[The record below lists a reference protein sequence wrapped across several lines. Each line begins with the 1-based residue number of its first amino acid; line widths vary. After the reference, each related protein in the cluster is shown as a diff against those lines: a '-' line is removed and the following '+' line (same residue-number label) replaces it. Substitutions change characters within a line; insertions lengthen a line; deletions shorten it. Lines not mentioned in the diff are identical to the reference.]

1 MVAKPWALQ
10 KSDLSFLDL
19 TGAMLRPWLQ
29 RISGLSVG
37 LLLAGCSTVR
47 LPQQP
52 VVIKILRTIN
62 NADAVTSK
70 DYQRLRQIS
79 DGLIDQLKG
88 IDPTLRPQLSLTA
101 TSKFIDEVAQQTRS
115 GFGPDLIITDSET
128 ALGLYQRGLTDPIA
142 LSSDD
147 AVDIPPSL
155 LNLARATDGKLVGR
169 PVNQVIQ
176 LACFNKDRIATSPAT
191 LADLEAASDHANYG
205 FALQLKDLF
214 WSAEAFNAS
223 EAMEVA
229 LDDRSPTPEQ
239 QEQMTSWLRWLK
251 SASYQQNIR
260 FLNNQGNLRRALVKG
275 ELDWI
280 TCWSSS
286 LPELREQLKGRL
298 GTASLPQGPAGTVRP
313 TTRLQIWALG
323 RNSSAAQRTK
333 ALAILDFVSKPWAQK
348 TYTLQSR
355 TSIPV
360 NQKAATIVAS
370 KIPGGLRTVELLQKM
385 SKSDAG
391 SRDHAKARVFRDP
404 SRYEAVSNAL
414 MDTIYDIHSPATATQ
429 TILKT
434 LSDSR

>member
-10 KSDLSFLDL
+10 KSDLRLNHL
-19 TGAMLRPWLQ
+19 IGAMFGPWLQ
-29 RISGLSVG
+29 RLSALSVG
-37 LLLAGCSTVR
+37 LLLTGCSSVR

-62 NADAVTSK
+62 NADAVTSR
-70 DYQRLRQIS
+70 DYQRLRQVS
-79 DGLIDQLKG
+79 DGLIDQFKA

-101 TSKFIDEVAQQTRS
+101 TSKFIEEVARQTRS
-115 GFGPDLIITDSET
+115 GFGPDVIITDSET
-128 ALGLYQRGLTDPIA
+128 ALGLYQRGLTDPVA
-142 LSSDD
+142 LSSAD
-147 AVDIPPSL
+147 AADIPPSL
-155 LNLARATDGKLVGR
+155 LNLARAKDGKLVGR
-169 PVNQVIQ
+169 PVNQFIQ
-176 LACFNKDRIATSPAT
+176 LACFNRDRIATSPAT
-191 LADLEAASDHANYG
+191 LADLEATSDNANYG

-223 EAMEVA
+223 EAMEMA
-229 LDDRSPTPEQ
+229 LDARPPTPEQ
-239 QEQMTSWLRWLK
+239 QEQMTGWLRWLK

-260 FLNNQGNLRRALVKG
+260 FLNSQGNLRRALVKG

-323 RNSSAAQRTK
+323 RNSSTAQRTK
-333 ALAILDFVSKPWAQK
+333 ALSILDFVSKPWAQK
-348 TYTLQSR
+348 TYTLQTK

-360 NQKAATIVAS
+360 NQKAAAIVAS
-370 KIPGGLRTVELLQKM
+370 KIPGGLRTVELLEKIAD
-385 SKSDAG
+385 SDAG

-404 SRYEAVSNAL
+404 SRYEAISNAL
-414 MDTIYDIHSPATATQ
+414 MDTIYDIHSPAEATQ
-429 TILKT
+429 TILNN
-434 LSDSR
+434 LSDNR